1 MEKSKLR
8 GIRTFVA
15 LKTRSFLLDINLTF
29 ITRHDPILQGL
40 ERSLSSENIFIYPCN
55 ALSFL
60 SSPSPSALLSLC
72 CYLILFCCFL
82 FVYFLNF
89 HSLIFDNQQRY
100 YALTLYWL
108 SKHHNTRK
116 IFLYIELLTLE
127 KKSKDKKK
135 EISSH
140 LCFENKFGKSQK
152 SIFFLQN
159 ANCEHG

>member
-116 IFLYIELLTLE
+116 IFTPNFREE
-127 KKSKDKKK
+127 K
-135 EISSH
+135 
-140 LCFENKFGKSQK
+140 QR
-152 SIFFLQN
+152 
-159 ANCEHG
+159 